1 MKESNGFFN
10 YSEIEKREL
19 EELELLRKMSKSL
32 SEIVLLMRRYNSG
45 IEVESNGSKN
55 SEVWK
60 QQLQA

>member
-1 MKESNGFFN
+1 LKESNGFFN

-45 IEVESNGSKN
+45 IEVELDGSKN

>member
-1 MKESNGFFN
+1 LKESNGFFN

>member
-45 IEVESNGSKN
+45 LEVELDGSKN
-55 SEVWK
+55 SEVR
-60 QQLQA
+60 QQFIQA

>member
-1 MKESNGFFN
+1 LKESNGFFN

-45 IEVESNGSKN
+45 LEVELDGSKN
-55 SEVWK
+55 SEVR
-60 QQLQA
+60 QQFIQA